1 MNEDE
6 FINPADI
13 INYPPTNQETPAEK
27 YIDTIL
33 EEEYKMKS
41 VLFRTFCAIL
51 LGLVL
56 FVMKFILKEERFV
69 EEVYN
74 YIATDI
80 VFLK

>member
-1 MNEDE
+1 M
-6 FINPADI
+6 
-13 INYPPTNQETPAEK
+13 
-27 YIDTIL
+27 
-33 EEEYKMKS
+33 EEEYKIKS

-56 FVMKFILKEERFV
+56 FVMKFILKEESFV

>member
-1 MNEDE
+1 M
-6 FINPADI
+6 
-13 INYPPTNQETPAEK
+13 
-27 YIDTIL
+27 

-41 VLFRTFCAIL
+41 VLLRTFCAIL

-56 FVMKFILKEERFV
+56 FVMKFILKEESFV